1 MMEEEDVREDLI
13 LRKTHMEEMLEED
26 VTHLAAVLVEEAQAG
41 AGTRVTEGAGDY
53 GLVAEAAG
61 DTAPGA
67 VKFTQYITVYILIP

>member
-1 MMEEEDVREDLI
+1 MEEEEGVREDLI

-41 AGTRVTEGAGDY
+41 AGSRVTEGAGH
-53 GLVAEAAG
+53 GPVTEAAG